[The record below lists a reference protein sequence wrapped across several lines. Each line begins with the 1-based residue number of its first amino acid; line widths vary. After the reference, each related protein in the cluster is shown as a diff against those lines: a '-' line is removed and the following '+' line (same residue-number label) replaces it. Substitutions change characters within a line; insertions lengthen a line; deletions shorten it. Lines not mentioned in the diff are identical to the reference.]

1 MPNDDAWKRADYNI
15 DGYIGVYFIMMCG
28 SGSTLCTQNNYN
40 VPKYNIS
47 YYSYYYNYDSAIVPA
62 RRSFALTNI
71 NEHFL
76 NLNFIEQR
84 KSTSVF

>member
-28 SGSTLCTQNNYN
+28 STLCTQNNYK

-47 YYSYYYNYDSAIVPA
+47 YYSYYYNYGAAIVPA
-62 RRSFALTNI
+62 RRSFALANI
-71 NEHFL
+71 NKHFL